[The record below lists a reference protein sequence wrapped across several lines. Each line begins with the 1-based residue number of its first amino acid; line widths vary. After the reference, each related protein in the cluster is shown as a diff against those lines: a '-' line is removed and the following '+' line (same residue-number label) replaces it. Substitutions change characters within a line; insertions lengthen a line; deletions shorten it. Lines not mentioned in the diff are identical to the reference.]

1 MKNYDPM
8 FGDTVVLKNDESAT
22 KYIVLDKKKIGESML
37 IDILEYDDTK
47 ENPHSG
53 WFNIDKVELVVEYPT
68 IINRIHQDEL
78 KNKFN
83 LGLSEI

>member
-1 MKNYDPM
+1 M
-8 FGDTVVLKNDESAT
+8 T
-22 KYIVLDKKKIGESML
+22 IQ
-37 IDILEYDDTK
+37 K

-53 WFNIDKVELVVEYPT
+53 WFNIDKVELVAEYPT

-83 LGLSEI
+83 LGLSEIDTKYLFDPVICHMSGWMRHAIVKDLDKKVMNGIKERLL